1 MFKQFL
7 YYLLVFLLG
16 ALAGFLFFKYEII
29 LYNILLPP
37 TPPQEV
43 AQKTENKF
51 LLTKKVSAWLV
62 WWNQDNGFTSLKEN
76 RDKISSINPLW
87 YQLKRDAKIEKFSG
101 AENKEIINFVKRN
114 NIKII
119 PVISNEQEFFYVQQ
133 IIQSEELTNKHIA
146 DIVNLVERF
155 DYDGIEI
162 NYENLKDESDLQGF
176 SNLIS
181 KLSDQLH
188 EKGKILAVAV
198 HPKTSELGEWRI
210 LVNRADQI
218 KIMTEAEE
226 EVLAS
231 ATKII
236 EPKRIFLGIHFYG
249 YDRKENQ
256 VKDLTYKDV
265 LELINRFNPE
275 IKTSPEQEKYFE
287 YKKDDESHQV
297 YFADHETIA
306 KKIELVK
313 KYDIAGIAIRYLGQE
328 DPKNWQVIES
338 TFSHL

>member
-16 ALAGFLFFKYEII
+16 ALAGFLFLKYDIVYKI
-29 LYNILLPP
+29 LKPQI
-37 TPPQEV
+37 PPQEIT
-43 AQKTENKF
+43 QKTENKF
-51 LLTKKVSAWLV
+51 LLTKKVSAGLI
-62 WWNQDNGFTSLKEN
+62 WWNQDNGFASLKEN
-76 RDKISSINPLW
+76 KDKISSINPVW
-87 YQLKRDAKIEKFSG
+87 YYLKENAKIEKFTG

-119 PVISNEQEFFYVQQ
+119 PVISNENDPFYVKQ
-133 IIQSEELTNKHIA
+133 IIQNEELTNKHIA

-162 NYENLKDESDLQGF
+162 DYQNINVESDFQNF
-176 SNLIS
+176 SNLIG
-181 KLSDQLH
+181 KLSDQLG
-188 EKGKILAVAV
+188 ERGKILAIVV
-198 HPKTSELGEWRI
+198 YPKTSELGELRI
-210 LVNRADQI
+210 LADKANQF
-218 KIMTEAEE
+218 KIMTEKE

-249 YDRKENQ
+249 YEQQGNM
-256 VKDLTYKDV
+256 VKDLTYQDV
-265 LELINRFNPE
+265 LGLINRFNPE

-287 YKKDDESHQV
+287 YKKDDQSQTV
-297 YFADHETIA
+297 YFEDHETIE
-306 KKIELVK
+306 KEIGLVK
-313 KYDIAGIAIRYLGQE
+313 KYNIAGIAIRYLGQE

-338 TFSHL
+338 NFSHL